1 MKFLKYS
8 ISHSI
13 AFPVVLGS
21 KTAKA
26 LQTGTEVKWNIKV
39 YYYIQES
46 DWTNYDASSDS
57 NNGYDKDH
65 NN

>member
-26 LQTGTEVKWNIKV
+26 LQTGTEVKWNI
-39 YYYIQES
+39 QES
-46 DWTNYDASSDS
+46 DWTNYDDSSDS